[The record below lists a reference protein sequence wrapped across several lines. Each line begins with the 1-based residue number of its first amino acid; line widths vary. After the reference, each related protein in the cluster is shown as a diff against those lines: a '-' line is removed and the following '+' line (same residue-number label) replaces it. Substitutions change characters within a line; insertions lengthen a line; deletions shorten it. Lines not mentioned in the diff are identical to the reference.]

1 MAFNTRLTS
10 PLGDRLIFKQL
21 QVTLNSSDH
30 KTLLILDFQG
40 QLFFYFEPW
49 VNLEGFIMCCHGN
62 LEKQF
67 ENDPEKAWKSHATL
81 INEKSHG
88 ILLTL

>member
-1 MAFNTRLTS
+1 
-10 PLGDRLIFKQL
+10 
-21 QVTLNSSDH
+21 
-30 KTLLILDFQG
+30 
-40 QLFFYFEPW
+40 
-49 VNLEGFIMCCHGN
+49 MCCHGN